1 MKALPVIVA
10 LLMVV
15 APIAGAV
22 APAGASIPAAEQPTD
37 GSTVAQTDGGE
48 SAGDGSASADDEDD
62 GVNDGNGDDGSGDD
76 ENGDDEG
83 EGGTI
88 EPADAEDELTFRVL
102 STPPDADPRTGTTM
116 HGANIGTSLGLD
128 VADVDAALE
137 TEAVVRGIENA
148 DTSADRQRR
157 ILAAV
162 NQVEQDEVS
171 LHSRQLAAINA
182 HAAGDLS
189 DRELLDELVTIAAVA
204 SEYDE
209 RLDVLDELAD
219 ETDGFSS
226 PSRLDELQV
235 QLQVYEG
242 PVRAEALAAVRGET
256 GGSNI
261 HIETSDGAVVLATVD
276 EAENRYVREVVRDDR
291 WDRGGGSVSS
301 EDAINVTAASYP
313 ETAALREADAFGAGS
328 VHRVTVAHDFG
339 ELRTFVSGGTDQV
352 FIEYQRIDLETFPD
366 FESVSTTGDG
376 FNVTVDRS
384 YAGGPVVVSVTDA
397 EDGTPIDGVTV
408 TKSVGGGDSEAI
420 GTTDADGTIRTLSP
434 ADSYRITVVDEPRVA
449 VVDGITPTETPR
461 LVDDQPSEESETD

>member
-1 MKALPVIVA
+1 MRSLPVIVA

-22 APAGASIPAAEQPTD
+22 APAGAAGPAPAVDDASDEPIA
-37 GSTVAQTDGGE
+37 AQTG
-48 SAGDGSASADDEDD
+48 
-62 GVNDGNGDDGSGDD
+62 GDDGIDD
-76 ENGDDEG
+76 GESDGENGGNDGDG
-83 EGGTI
+83 DTI
-88 EPADAEDELTFRVL
+88 EPAEAEEAELTFRVL
-102 STPPDADPRTGTTM
+102 STPPDADPRTGTTV
-116 HGANIGTSLGLD
+116 HGANLGTSLGLD

-182 HAAGDLS
+182 HAVGEIS

-204 SEYDE
+204 DEYDE
-209 RLDVLDELAD
+209 RLDALDDLAA
-219 ETDGFSS
+219 ETEGFSS

-256 GGSNI
+256 GGSDL
-261 HIETSDGAVVLATVD
+261 HVETSERAVVLATID
-276 EAENRYVREVVRDDR
+276 EANDQYVREVVRDDR
-291 WDRGGGSVSS
+291 WDRGGGSLTS
-301 EDAINVTAASYP
+301 EEAINATAAAYP
-313 ETAALREADAFGAGS
+313 ETAALREADAFGAGA
-328 VHRVTVAHDFG
+328 VHRVTIAHEFG

-352 FIEYQRIDLETFPD
+352 FIEYQRVDLETFPD
-366 FESVSTTGDG
+366 FESSSTTGDG

-384 YAGGPVVVSVTDA
+384 YPGGPVAVSVTDA
-397 EDGTPIDGVTV
+397 DDGTPIEGVTV
-408 TKSVGGGDSEAI
+408 TKSVGGGDSETV
-420 GTTDADGTIRTLSP
+420 GTTDGDGAIRTLSP
-434 ADSYRITVVDEPRVA
+434 AEPYRITVVDEPQVA
-449 VVDGITPTETPR
+449 VLDGITPTETPR
-461 LVDDQPSEESETD
+461 VVDDEPSDDGGTG